1 MIRGFF
7 VLFFVSKALFLNAQ
21 IFIKNNSF
29 EDQLHIDCY
38 VNKVP
43 FLWNQCGYNVS
54 NCNLFDTELFLFIHP
69 DTAFDGLGV
78 CGLRYDYN
86 SLSLPNAIGKIFQKL
101 DCSLNDRYTYSF
113 SFWNAGLVNDY
124 YPNKFFMGKT
134 VISLGTDSCEET
146 EVIYETNTLDTIW
159 REEKFVFKPTLD
171 ADYFFISVK
180 PKVLAWAEAMVIL
193 IDALSPIYVVNAHE
207 LEATTPDTLYMDKK
221 QQCINL
227 SATASATMDSVWWEQ
242 VGVGIIS
249 HQLDAGV
256 VCVDSNTTFIVH
268 GIGTDSTCAGYLPS
282 SDTVRIRFYDPTD
295 VSSPSLNSV
304 KVYPN
309 PAKEYITIEAEES
322 GTFELYNN
330 LGQLL
335 QIREISK
342 TKPEAMRLHELSYG
356 VYYYKFISRN
366 KYELY
371 GKLVK
376 Q

>member
-1 MIRGFF
+1 MLLR
-7 VLFFVSKALFLNAQ
+7 VVLVLLFFLALSANCQIMLKNPSFENGNIDCGNNYAPKYWNLCEPGVANCILDSIWYAQ
-21 IFIKNNSF
+21 PDSAINGRYVVDIRVHNYNNS
-29 EDQLHIDCY
+29 Q
-38 VNKVP
+38 
-43 FLWNQCGYNVS
+43 YNGS
-54 NCNLFDTELFLFIHP
+54 FSQFSACIFNL
-69 DTAFDGLGV
+69 G
-78 CGLRYDYN
+78 
-86 SLSLPNAIGKIFQKL
+86 
-101 DCSLNDRYTYSF
+101 YTYSF
-113 SFWNAGLVNDY
+113 DVFIASYIPINNPTIFPNYSKVMLEVWLGSDSCKRDQQVYLSPLLDSFWVKY
-124 YPNKFFMGKT
+124 
-134 VISLGTDSCEET
+134 
-146 EVIYETNTLDTIW
+146 TITF
-159 REEKFVFKPTLD
+159 RPD
-171 ADYFFISVK
+171 ADYRYFFFRGNV
-180 PKVLAWAEAMVIL
+180 PNFAPRVGEVV
-193 IDALSPIYVVNAHE
+193 IDALSPIYVVNAYE
-207 LEATTPDTLYMDKK
+207 LAATTPDTLYMDKK